1 MALLR
6 SICKVSSTT
15 AKQQRLS
22 FSLQT
27 VHQRSTR
34 RCLSSL
40 AGGSLFLHE
49 DYTAIAANVQVQ
61 MITDFGVSTS
71 LSTIGGIEEGTS
83 TTIRSLQTIRTPS
96 FEEALFF
103 VLWFICHGHKQP
115 YSLNLSSYNVIF
127 FVIILYN
134 KFILIIATQTFPYG
148 TNRGF
153 RYHTL
158 SVRRSIIIV
167 VIVFADMHQRPH
179 RHMLVRYF

>member
-71 LSTIGGIEEGTS
+71 LSTIDGIEEGTS

-96 FEEALFF
+96 FEEALQ
-103 VLWFICHGHKQP
+103 LTDEDDDG
-115 YSLNLSSYNVIF
+115 
-127 FVIILYN
+127 
-134 KFILIIATQTFPYG
+134 G
-148 TNRGF
+148 
-153 RYHTL
+153 
-158 SVRRSIIIV
+158 
-167 VIVFADMHQRPH
+167 
-179 RHMLVRYF
+179 